1 MSANAALQIVPA
13 FSAAFLTGT
22 TIPDIT
28 LSSNANNCG
37 QSACPALLDF
47 ASKTERE
54 DHDAFRVSP
63 VTSYRIIQIN
73 PDTKARTA
81 DDGKNNLLKLN
92 PIHHINKNLQLAR
105 DARLTGDFASAISS
119 YKHVVHL
126 LEQPAKS
133 GTRVPLYYTKPEGYE
148 ILTEA
153 LLGITALS
161 KENLFGIDS
170 IEGTNPAV
178 DNLERLSHHA
188 LELDAFAKQIG
199 SRKEFGITKLNIA
212 RTKIFEAF
220 NLMQHTS
227 SASVQHDSLYWQVE
241 KMVSAAIFPERK
253 GEKVIREA
261 LIYPDNG
268 IEEAEAHFLGGL
280 LIIEALSRRMELAH
294 KAKNHDAVEKFAER
308 IGSYLT
314 KIYDHHFKKDKDT
327 GKAASIVG
335 DIEDHQELFARYEAE
350 IAALKYKLGLGYH
363 ALNRVRTI
371 VEGTLGDTSAAQS
384 LREHIY
390 FEGFFDHGLFKPTND
405 IAEAAAEG
413 AFWRR
418 LQAAFAYAHSP
429 SLKSSLIA
437 GAVGMIT
444 GVALAAIS
452 GNPEYGWAAG
462 GTGASVVEGGFQLVN
477 GWNTRQARDAAKFGT
492 NKISGSQTAVD
503 VSKFMAKRTAAG
515 LVWSL
520 PSMMLAVAPEF
531 FNTVGDT
538 AANIPNGYLTA
549 LSRLADCPESLFP
562 PLISDDVVRMF
573 YDGNWAGAVSNIDYG
588 HIIYQAY
595 TKSAGL
601 LFLANLISKK
611 ARKKT
616 QNLPFFFIP
625 AALMLSAD
633 LGLAIAPPDA
643 LTDPMNAWWDRIGR
657 ATIVG
662 AEMLFMMLT
671 TGLAPLAKTGSIS
684 ESFKSLGRTL
694 LPIKGT
700 ADYNLPLAAMIV
712 TGLSSPLGGIFQQ
725 GLMRPEDI
733 PLLIAQG
740 TAITTGLLGLT
751 LGLSGILKRQIPVGA
766 SIVRA
771 VRDVQVARANEAE
784 IIRNGGQ
791 PDVTTGLWRYPY
803 EVLRGAGSAFNVGY
817 VRNRMLRIPGPDM
830 VASAGRLWLGGGDW
844 DNNSGQAAMSA
855 INGVS
860 GNPYWDSAYPA
871 ASGTQH
877 EERSFIKAI
886 EEAMKA
892 KEEIDAKRSDGIKIS
907 EEEEKESLEIIN
919 DFFRKAGQVIHPLH
933 FFLPH
938 NSMLDRLWPLYSFTK
953 TVKPPLF
960 PQRPNPFL
968 YASVYQVLADHVGE
982 DMKEEALRADPE
994 KLSTKQ
1000 FELVLKYIK
1009 SYATDT
1015 RVYHVMRALVK
1026 TLLLARNSERFGNR
1040 IESFFFKE
1048 NPHLFSLLSIDPN
1061 KEELRAFEE
1070 RFSRISRATVRNV
1083 TKQSPDTYWDRIK
1096 RYHKKGNGKHPHD
1109 LDGLFQTEVVPGAAA
1124 PVVVPITSA
1133 STAVKPASKDDVEED
1148 EATPPKVRF

>member
-1 MSANAALQIVPA
+1 MSAQTALQIVPA

-22 TIPDIT
+22 TFSETTFSPT
-28 LSSNANNCG
+28 PNNCG
-37 QSACPALLDF
+37 QSACPALLEF
-47 ASKTERE
+47 GSISIQE

-73 PDTKARTA
+73 SDTKVRSA
-81 DDGKNNLLKLN
+81 DDAKNNLLKLN

-105 DARLTGDFASAISS
+105 DARLTGDFASAISA
-119 YKHVVHL
+119 YKHVVHW
-126 LEQPAKS
+126 LERPAKVGS
-133 GTRVPLYYTKPEGYE
+133 KVPLYHTRPEGYE

-161 KENLFGIDS
+161 KENVFGIDS

-178 DNLERLSHHA
+178 DNIERLAHHS

-199 SRKEFGITKLNIA
+199 ERPQFGITKLNIA

-227 SASVQHDSLYWQVE
+227 SAAVQHDSLYWQVE
-241 KMVSAAIFPERK
+241 KIVSAAIFPEK
-253 GEKVIREA
+253 QGEKVVREP
-261 LIYPDNG
+261 LIHPDNSL
-268 IEEAEAHFLGGL
+268 EEAETHFLGGL

-294 KAKNHDAVEKFAER
+294 KAKNHNSLEMFADR
-308 IGSYLT
+308 IGSYLSQ
-314 KIYDHHFKKDKDT
+314 IYDYHFKKDKET
-327 GKAASIVG
+327 GRAASPVG
-335 DIEDHQELFARYEAE
+335 DIDGHQELFARYEAE
-350 IAALKYKLGLGYH
+350 IAELKYKLGLGYH

-371 VEGTLGDTSAAQS
+371 VEGTLGQTAAAQS

-390 FEGFFDHGLFKPTND
+390 FQGFFDHGRFKPTND
-405 IAEAAAEG
+405 IAEAAFEG
-413 AFWRR
+413 ALWRR

-429 SLKSSLIA
+429 SLRNSLIA
-437 GAVGMIT
+437 GAIGMGVGVGIA
-444 GVALAAIS
+444 ALT
-452 GNPEYGWAAG
+452 GNPELGWAAG
-462 GTGASVVEGGFQLVN
+462 GSGATILEGGYQLVS

-503 VSKFMAKRTAAG
+503 VTKFMAKRVTAG
-515 LVWSL
+515 LIWSL
-520 PSMMLAVAPEF
+520 PSAMLAVAPEF

-549 LSRLADCPESLFP
+549 FSRLADCPESLFP
-562 PLISDDVVRMF
+562 PLISDDVIRMF
-573 YDGNWAGAVSNIDYG
+573 YEGNIANALSSIDYT
-588 HIIYQAY
+588 HIGYQLY
-595 TKSAGL
+595 TKGAGL
-601 LFLANLISKK
+601 LFLTNLFWKGS
-611 ARKKT
+611 RKQTK
-616 QNLPFFFIP
+616 NFSPFFILG
-625 AALMLSAD
+625 AMMLSAD

-643 LTDPMNAWWDRIGR
+643 LTDPMDAWWDRMGR
-657 ATIVG
+657 AGIVG
-662 AEMLFMMLT
+662 LEMLFMMLT
-671 TGLAPLAKTGSIS
+671 TGLAPLAKTGSAS
-684 ESFKSLGRTL
+684 QSVKSLFKTL
-694 LPIKGT
+694 LPIKGN

-751 LGLSGILKRQIPVGA
+751 LGMSGILKRQIPLGA
-766 SIVRA
+766 SVVRA
-771 VRDVQVARANEAE
+771 IKDVQVARAKEQE
-784 IIRNGGQ
+784 IIKNGGELEL
-791 PDVTTGLWRYPY
+791 TTGLWRYPY
-803 EVLRGAGSAFNVGY
+803 EAVRGLGSAFNVGY
-817 VRNRMLRIPGPDM
+817 VRNRVLRIPGPDM

-844 DNNSGQAAMSA
+844 DNNSGQAAMSV

-871 ASGTQH
+871 ASGTQP
-877 EERSFIKAI
+877 EEMSFINSVDKALQ
-886 EEAMKA
+886 A
-892 KEEIDAKRSDGIKIS
+892 KEAIDAKRRSGIDVS
-907 EEEEKESLEIIN
+907 EDEEKESLEIIN

-953 TVKPPLF
+953 TFKPPLF

-968 YASVYQVLADHVGE
+968 YASVYQVLADHVGN
-982 DMKEEALRADPE
+982 DMNEKQLRADPE
-994 KLSTKQ
+994 KLSASQ
-1000 FELVLKYIK
+1000 FELVLQYIK

-1015 RVYHVMRALVK
+1015 RVYHVMRALIK
-1026 TLLLARNSERFGNR
+1026 TLLLARNSERFGKR
-1040 IESFFFKE
+1040 IDSFFFKQ
-1048 NPHLFSLLSIDPN
+1048 NPHLFTLLSIDPN

-1083 TKQSPDTYWDRIK
+1083 VKQSPDTYEDRIK

-1109 LDGLFQTEVVPGAAA
+1109 LDGLFQTEVIPGAAVPA
-1124 PVVVPITSA
+1124 VVTIT
-1133 STAVKPASKDDVEED
+1133 PASAAANPASDDDADED
-1148 EATPPKVRF
+1148 EGTPPRVRI